1 MPDTCS
7 ALLLCCSARPL
18 PSAKRRPQEA
28 CKANVYRVTSP
39 RQETFPILHSAFSS
53 PLLFPPPVPQ
63 NRMTKHRIRD
73 TQGVCECADK
83 NRTLDPTRLVAGLPC
98 VDSADWPVRD
108 DDGCSPLEK
117 LQRWRMGLARSGR
130 RDGLY
135 SALPTLLYSTSG
147 AGLGFCWSI
156 LLAGA
161 LLEPGAV
168 MRREERGG
176 ERRGDSPQWRWGQLE
191 YSTHCSV
198 TSWTL
203 ATLPFAP
210 WRRTQALGSENKHL
224 PLHPSSPLTRRDFSV
239 RVLLPSICRRT

>member
-1 MPDTCS
+1 MLCS
-7 ALLLCCSARPL
+7 AALLLCSPTAICQTPSTGSVQSQCLQSDVTQTRDL
-18 PSAKRRPQEA
+18 PHLALG
-28 CKANVYRVTSP
+28 
-39 RQETFPILHSAFSS
+39 ILVPVAFS
-53 PLLFPPPVPQ
+53 PPGPPKQ
-63 NRMTKHRIRD
+63 NDEASHPRHA
-73 TQGVCECADK
+73 GCVCECADK

-176 ERRGDSPQWRWGQLE
+176 ERRGDSTQWRWGQLE

-224 PLHPSSPLTRRDFSV
+224 PPPPH
-239 RVLLPSICRRT
+239 